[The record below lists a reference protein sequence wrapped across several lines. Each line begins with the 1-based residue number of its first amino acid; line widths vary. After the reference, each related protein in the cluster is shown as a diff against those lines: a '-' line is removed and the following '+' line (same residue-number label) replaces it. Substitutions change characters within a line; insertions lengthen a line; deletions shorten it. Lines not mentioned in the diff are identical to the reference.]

1 MFPPNYAAPIFYSKP
16 KESASMRTATSRDI
30 PLCDIQASY
39 RELQPQIDAAV
50 QRVLA
55 SGQVILGP
63 EVASLEREVAAYSL
77 VAHAVGCASGSDA
90 LWLALAAME
99 IGPGDEVIVPPFTFF
114 ATASAVCRTGATPV
128 FADID
133 PQTLNLDPAEVESK
147 ITARTRAIMP
157 VHLFGQC
164 AEMEAL
170 GRLAQRYELAI
181 VEDAAQA
188 FGSEYRGRKAGSIGS
203 AGCFSFYPT
212 KTLGGFGEGGMVVT
226 NRADLA
232 KRLVA
237 LRAHGME
244 EKYYHRY
251 LGWNARL
258 DALQAAIVR
267 VKLPHVE
274 NWIQCR
280 QEAARR
286 YDVLMDDYRLDGFMQ
301 KPAVQPGLKHTF
313 NQYVVRV
320 PAECRDS
327 LVRYLK
333 SEKIG
338 CEVYYPQPV
347 HLQEC
352 LAYLGYRAGDFPHA
366 EEACRTVLALP
377 MFPELTEEQQERVMR
392 VCADF
397 ARQRSLARVA

>member
-1 MFPPNYAAPIFYSKP
+1 
-16 KESASMRTATSRDI
+16 MRTASDREV

-39 RELQPQIDAAV
+39 RELQTQIDAAV

-63 EVASLEREVAAYSL
+63 EVAGLEREVAAYCG

-90 LWLALAAME
+90 LWLALMALE
-99 IGPGDEVIVPPFTFF
+99 IGRGDEVIVPPFTFF
-114 ATASAVCRTGATPV
+114 ATASAVCHVGAIPV

-133 PQTLNLDPAEVESK
+133 PHTFNIDAAEVASK

-164 AEMEAL
+164 ADMEAL
-170 GRLAQRYELAI
+170 QRLARHHDLPL

-188 FGSEYRGRKAGSIGS
+188 FGSEFHGDKAGALGHL
-203 AGCFSFYPT
+203 GCFSFYPT
-212 KTLGGFGEGGMVVT
+212 KTLGGFGEGGMVVS
-226 NRADLA
+226 NDAHLA

-237 LRAHGME
+237 LRTHGME
-244 EKYYHRY
+244 EKYFHRY
-251 LGWNARL
+251 LGWNARP
-258 DALQAAIVR
+258 DALQAAILR

-274 NWIQCR
+274 RWIQAR
-280 QEAARR
+280 QKAAGR
-286 YDVLMDDYRLDGFMQ
+286 YDALIDELRLDGFIQ
-301 KPAVQPGLKHTF
+301 KPSAETGGRHTF

-320 PAECRDS
+320 PSDCRDD
-327 LVRYLK
+327 LMRMLK

-352 LAYLGYRAGDFPHA
+352 LAHLGYRRGHFPHA

-377 MFPELTEEQQERVMR
+377 MFPELTAEQQERAIR
-392 VCADF
+392 VCAAF
-397 ARQRSLARVA
+397 ARRRFLAKAA

>member
-1 MFPPNYAAPIFYSKP
+1 
-16 KESASMRTATSRDI
+16 MRTASSREI

-39 RELQPQIDAAV
+39 RELQSQIDAAV

-63 EVASLEREVAAYSL
+63 EVASLEREVAAYCGIG
-77 VAHAVGCASGSDA
+77 HAVGCGSGSDA
-90 LWLALAAME
+90 LWLALEALE
-99 IGPGDEVIVPPFTFF
+99 IGSGDEVIVPPFTFF
-114 ATASAVCRTGATPV
+114 ATANAVCRAGATPV

-133 PQTLNLDPAEVESK
+133 PKAFNLDSAEVEDK
-147 ITARTRAIMP
+147 ITAHTRAIMP
-157 VHLFGQC
+157 AHLFGHC
-164 AEMEAL
+164 ADMDAL
-170 GRLAQRYELAI
+170 GELAQRFNLAI
-181 VEDAAQA
+181 IEDAAQA
-188 FGSEYRGRKAGSIGS
+188 FGSEFHGKKAGSLGS
-203 AGCFSFYPT
+203 LGCFSFYPT

-226 NRADLA
+226 NRSDLA

-244 EKYYHRY
+244 QKYYHRY

-258 DALQAAIVR
+258 DALQAAILR

-274 NWIQCR
+274 PWIEGR
-280 QEAARR
+280 QDAARR
-286 YDVLMDDYRLDGFMQ
+286 YNALIDDYRMDEFMQ
-301 KPAVQPGLKHTF
+301 KPVIGSGLRHTF

-320 PAECRDS
+320 PSECRDS
-327 LVRYLK
+327 LVRCLK

-352 LAYLGYRAGDFPHA
+352 LAHLGYRTGDFPHA

-377 MFPELTEEQQERVMR
+377 MFPELTAEQQERVIR
-392 VCADF
+392 VCANF

>member
-1 MFPPNYAAPIFYSKP
+1 MRP
-16 KESASMRTATSRDI
+16 ASDQEV

-39 RELQPQIDAAV
+39 RELQPQIDAAI

-63 EVASLEREVAAYSL
+63 EVAGLEREVAAYCG
-77 VAHAVGCASGSDA
+77 ATHAVGCASGSDA
-90 LWLALAAME
+90 LWLALMALE

-128 FADID
+128 FADIH
-133 PQTLNLDPAEVESK
+133 PQTFNIDADEVESK

-170 GRLAQRYELAI
+170 DRLAQHHKLEL

-188 FGSEYRGRKAGSIGS
+188 FGSEYRGKKAGALGS
-203 AGCFSFYPT
+203 MGCFSFYPT

-244 EKYYHRY
+244 EKYFHRY

-258 DALQAAIVR
+258 DALQAAILR
-267 VKLPHVE
+267 VKLPYVE
-274 NWIQCR
+274 RCILAR

-286 YDVLMDDYRLDGFMQ
+286 YDSLIDEYRLDRFMR
-301 KPAVQPGLKHTF
+301 KPVIQSGMRHTI

-320 PAECRDS
+320 PGECRDR
-327 LVRYLK
+327 LARYLK
-333 SEKIG
+333 TERIG

-352 LAYLGYRAGDFPHA
+352 LAHLRYRAGDFPRA
-366 EEACRTVLALP
+366 EVACRTVLALP
-377 MFPELTEEQQERVMR
+377 IFPELTAEQQDRVIR
-392 VCADF
+392 VCAEF
-397 ARQRSLARVA
+397 ARHQSLVQAA

>member
-1 MFPPNYAAPIFYSKP
+1 
-16 KESASMRTATSRDI
+16 MRTASDREV

-39 RELQPQIDAAV
+39 RELQTQIDAAV

-63 EVASLEREVAAYSL
+63 EVAGLEREVAAYCG

-90 LWLALAAME
+90 LWLALMALE
-99 IGPGDEVIVPPFTFF
+99 IGRGDEVIVPPFTFF
-114 ATASAVCRTGATPV
+114 ATASAVCHVGAIPV

-133 PQTLNLDPAEVESK
+133 PHTFNIDAAEVASK

-164 AEMEAL
+164 ADMEAL
-170 GRLAQRYELAI
+170 QRLARHHDLPL

-188 FGSEYRGRKAGSIGS
+188 FGSEFHGDKAGALGHL
-203 AGCFSFYPT
+203 GCFSFYPT
-212 KTLGGFGEGGMVVT
+212 KTLGGFGEGGMVVS
-226 NRADLA
+226 NDAHLA

-237 LRAHGME
+237 LRSHGME
-244 EKYYHRY
+244 QKYFHRY
-251 LGWNARL
+251 LGWNARP
-258 DALQAAIVR
+258 DALQAAILR

-274 NWIQCR
+274 RWIQAR
-280 QEAARR
+280 QKAAGR
-286 YDVLMDDYRLDGFMQ
+286 YDALIDEFRLDGFMQ
-301 KPAVQPGLKHTF
+301 KPSAETGGRHTF

-320 PAECRDS
+320 PSDCRDD
-327 LVRYLK
+327 LMRMLK

-352 LAYLGYRAGDFPHA
+352 LAHLGYRRGHFPHA

-377 MFPELTEEQQERVMR
+377 MFPELTAEQQERAIR
-392 VCADF
+392 VCAAF
-397 ARQRSLARVA
+397 ARRRFLAKAA